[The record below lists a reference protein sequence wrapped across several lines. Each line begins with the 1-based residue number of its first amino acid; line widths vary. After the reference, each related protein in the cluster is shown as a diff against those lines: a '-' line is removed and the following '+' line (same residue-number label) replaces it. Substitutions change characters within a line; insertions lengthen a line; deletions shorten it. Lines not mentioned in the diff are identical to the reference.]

1 MVKIDY
7 CTDMHLPERKPVV
20 DEAGDYHV
28 GHHDCPW
35 HDEWHKAQATED
47 TEQCEAA
54 HRDDQ
59 S

>member
-1 MVKIDY
+1 MY
-7 CTDMHLPERKPVV
+7 LPGRKPVV

-28 GHHDCPW
+28 GHYDCPW
-35 HDEWHKAQATED
+35 HDEWHEAQATED
-47 TEQCEAA
+47 TKQWEAA